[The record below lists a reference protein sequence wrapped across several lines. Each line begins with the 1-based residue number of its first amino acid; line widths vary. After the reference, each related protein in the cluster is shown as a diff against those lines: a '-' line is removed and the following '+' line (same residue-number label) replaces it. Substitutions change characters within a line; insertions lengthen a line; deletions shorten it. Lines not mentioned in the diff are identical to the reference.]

1 MEEVERILQRT
12 IANIYPLK
20 ITTVSFETFIREQT
34 AENHTSC
41 LSPSDAAVWI
51 CVLTNHSKSEIN
63 VRSVNVA
70 WKRNSFFSP
79 SVRSLWDVNWWEF
92 VAAASS
98 TEGSLSLGLNDWI
111 YRHSLFSPKTCKET
125 RTAPENCRGT
135 AVTQHER
142 FLTPATKLLDLK
154 QQQTNQKKKSL
165 FSGPV
170 A

>member
-1 MEEVERILQRT
+1 MEEVERIPQRT

-51 CVLTNHSKSEIN
+51 CVLTNHLKSEIN

-111 YRHSLFSPKTCKET
+111 YRHSLCSLPKPAKRHEQCR
-125 RTAPENCRGT
+125 RTAR
-135 AVTQHER
+135 ER
-142 FLTPATKLLDLK
+142 PSLNTRHSLNQRQNYLT
-154 QQQTNQKKKSL
+154 
-165 FSGPV
+165 
-170 A
+170 

>member
-1 MEEVERILQRT
+1 MEEVERIPQRT

-51 CVLTNHSKSEIN
+51 CVLTNHLKSEIN

-111 YRHSLFSPKTCKET
+111 YRHSLCSLPKPAKRHEQCR
-125 RTAPENCRGT
+125 RTAG
-135 AVTQHER
+135 ER
-142 FLTPATKLLDLK
+142 PSLNTRHSLNQRQNYLT
-154 QQQTNQKKKSL
+154 
-165 FSGPV
+165 
-170 A
+170 

>member
-1 MEEVERILQRT
+1 MSDKGEPSKLKLNRGRRREVERTPWRT
-12 IANIYPLK
+12 IPNIYPLK
-20 ITTVSFETFIREQT
+20 ITTASFETFIREQT

-51 CVLTNHSKSEIN
+51 CVLTNHLKSEIN

-98 TEGSLSLGLNDWI
+98 TEGSLSLGLNDCI
-111 YRHSLFSPKTCKET
+111 YHHSLCSPPKTCKEA
-125 RTAPENCRGT
+125 RTAPENCRRT
-135 AVTQHER
+135 SIAQR
-142 FLTPATKLLDLK
+142 
-154 QQQTNQKKKSL
+154 
-165 FSGPV
+165 
-170 A
+170 